1 MATQLKER
9 GELRARGQLFFSH
22 HGKARQQQRSI
33 PPFVIDALTDY
44 GDERFLGGGARSFGF
59 SKRGW
64 KRFSHYMGRAIHA
77 YEKYR
82 NVYLVLADDGSVIT
96 VAWRH

>member
-1 MATQLKER
+1 MATQFNER
-9 GELRARGQLFFSH
+9 GEIRARGTLRFSH
-22 HGKARQQQRSI
+22 HGKARRQQRSI

-44 GDERFLGGGARSFGF
+44 GDERFLEGGARSFGF

-64 KRFSHYMGRAIHA
+64 KRFAQYMGQAIRA

-82 NVYLVLADDGSVIT
+82 NVYLVLAEDGSVIT

>member
-1 MATQLKER
+1 MATQFKYR
-9 GELRARGQLFFSH
+9 GELRARGPLRFSH

-44 GDERFLGGGARSFGF
+44 GDERFLGGGIRSFGF
-59 SKRGW
+59 SKWGW
-64 KRFSHYMGRAIHA
+64 RRFSQYMGQAIHA

-82 NVYLVLADDGSVIT
+82 NVYIVLAEDGAVIT